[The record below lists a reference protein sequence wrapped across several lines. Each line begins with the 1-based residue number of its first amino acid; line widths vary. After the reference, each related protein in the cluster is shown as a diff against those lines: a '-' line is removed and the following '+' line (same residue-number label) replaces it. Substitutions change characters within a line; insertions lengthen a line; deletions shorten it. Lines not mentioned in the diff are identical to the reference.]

1 MWLLIDVDQD
11 VATGWTGY
19 DFILNRTADADGE
32 HWLEKNAG
40 GWKWQRV
47 APVELRISGNELQ
60 LMIPRPALGLQTGET
75 RTAIDFKW
83 ADNLLQ
89 PGDMMDCYL
98 SGDVAPE
105 GRFNYR
111 YNAD

>member
-1 MWLLIDVDQD
+1 
-11 VATGWTGY
+11 
-19 DFILNRTADADGE
+19 
-32 HWLEKNAG
+32 
-40 GWKWQRV
+40 
-47 APVELRISGNELQ
+47 
-60 LMIPRPALGLQTGET
+60 MIPRPALGLQTGET